1 MNKREQ
7 LLKIFSHNIRGA
19 LAQTGI
25 DFEQVQEIRLRIHAP
40 LFICYKNK
48 EYYVTRDGRVSQAER
63 EAYRVS
69 REDLRETME
78 LIGNYSLYAYED
90 EIRQGFITI
99 QGGHRVGIAGKTVTD
114 GDVIRSMKY
123 ISFLNIRLAHEIKGC
138 ADQILPYIMQHG
150 KVMQTLI
157 VSPPRCGKTTLLRDL
172 VRQISNGTDRTE
184 GITVG
189 VVDERSEIGACYMG
203 EPQNELGIRTDVLDC
218 CPKAKG
224 MMMLIRMMSPQ
235 VIAIDEVGSR
245 EELEAIEYASNCGC
259 KMIATIHGSSMED
272 VKQKPVL
279 RKMIEEKM
287 FERYILLDSCG
298 QVGHVAGIF
307 DAMGNPLYHERKDVE
322 K

>member
-78 LIGNYSLYAYED
+78 LIGSYSLYAYED

-114 GDVIRSMKY
+114 GDVVRSMKY

-172 VRQISNGTDRTE
+172 VRQISN
-184 GITVG
+184 
-189 VVDERSEIGACYMG
+189 
-203 EPQNELGIRTDVLDC
+203 
-218 CPKAKG
+218 
-224 MMMLIRMMSPQ
+224 
-235 VIAIDEVGSR
+235 
-245 EELEAIEYASNCGC
+245 
-259 KMIATIHGSSMED
+259 
-272 VKQKPVL
+272 
-279 RKMIEEKM
+279 
-287 FERYILLDSCG
+287 
-298 QVGHVAGIF
+298 
-307 DAMGNPLYHERKDVE
+307 
-322 K
+322 